1 MFSVFLFPQE
11 FVHLIWPVHVFTMFR
26 RRRRQRALNAA
37 SGTAATSTAGTLSAA
52 TLSPRHATAARTRS
66 TAWTPSAHAHDRPRR
81 RTSWSP
87 AAAAMVG
94 DGVAFTHNPTSVV
107 QMYRE
112 SYGESDDPLKMKKKK
127 LAGEICSVICC
138 VAAAPCLDDRK
149 WVLWSAVV
157 NRCTVQIN
165 ELSYCNAA
173 VKKLEV
179 LDLIQNFS
187 LFIIQI
193 LKYKESSLL
202 TF

>member
-11 FVHLIWPVHVFTMFR
+11 FVHLIWPVHVLTMFR

-94 DGVAFTHNPTSVV
+94 DGVAFTHNTTSVV

-112 SYGESDDPLKMKKKK
+112 SYGESDDPLKMMKKK
-127 LAGEICSVICC
+127 LAGEICSVIVSCSC
-138 VAAAPCLDDRK
+138 SSMSWWQEVSSVVSCGEQMYCTDKQA
-149 WVLWSAVV
+149 VL
-157 NRCTVQIN
+157 
-165 ELSYCNAA
+165 L
-173 VKKLEV
+173 
-179 LDLIQNFS
+179 
-187 LFIIQI
+187 
-193 LKYKESSLL
+193 
-202 TF
+202 